1 MPAFEQADVELTVVV
16 GTASMPLSKVM
27 NLSRGDVLRLG
38 RDTTGP
44 VSITA
49 NGQEFAKAAVT
60 LIGDR
65 VAVELPTIA

>member
-1 MPAFEQADVELTVVV
+1 
-16 GTASMPLSKVM
+16 MPLSKVM

-38 RDTTGP
+38 RDTSGP